1 MNLQKKISRINIL
14 IDRLEAGETVS
25 SRSLVRVLSEA
36 QISALEGDW
45 LEEKSSRK
53 VDKPFAVKKYEAMV
67 KSALLLYGRADRMHF
82 LKTPAHKITA
92 LSNKAHSAFLDAV
105 LFLEEAIEIDECIQL
120 WVDRDL
126 KEASWD
132 PIGIPR
138 IIGSQSFECQRRE
151 KSPFPVLTKRQLKIQ
166 ALEMALETLE
176 PKPAGKLHDLSFSCL
191 QRRRAVNI
199 EGFKF

>member
-36 QISALEGDW
+36 QISALEGGW

-82 LKTPAHKITA
+82 LKTPAHKIKA

-138 IIGSQSFECQRRE
+138 IIGSQSFECQRKE

-176 PKPAGKLHDLSFSCL
+176 PKPAEKLHGLSFSCL